1 MSKPLTQTTIIKMAS
16 VYEYWKAN
24 PHLKLDELRECKG
37 GNRKDLNQYMKENGL
52 TRPDGR
58 VIGKGSPRQQA
69 IKASYEAAIKANET
83 PGWAQRY
90 ARDTFSIK
98 ADKSDFRYYAMKN
111 DLPYLKEV
119 ASQMQESPSKLKL

>member
-1 MSKPLTQTTIIKMAS
+1 MSKPLSQTTIIKMAS

-37 GNRKDLNQYMKENGL
+37 GNRKDLNQYMKENNL
-52 TRPDGR
+52 ARPDGR
-58 VIGKGSPRQQA
+58 VIGKGSPRQQS
-69 IKASYEAAIKANET
+69 IKASYEAALKAEET

-90 ARDTFSIK
+90 ARETFGIK

-119 ASQMQESPSKLKL
+119 ASGMQESPNKLKL